1 MSELTPELAKTL
13 RRGTA
18 WVAVASG
25 LSGIADLVSTLA
37 CVWLWVSPSELGIAT
52 MATALFPVLDR
63 LGGLGLG
70 QAAIVDADDPRR
82 LSSIWWTNLAASLLL
97 LVVLVAA
104 APLFDGWFHS
114 SLLGGLM
121 IAYGAKIVSS
131 SVHLIPEARL
141 RRELAFDTI
150 SKLKIAATS
159 ADTATKMITAYIG
172 AHGHPD
178 LRIWCFVLGPIAS
191 SVTMSI
197 GCQLVRPWRP
207 KRIWDRA
214 AAVAAA
220 KFGVQLSLADLLY
233 FAYSSADYL
242 VIGSVFGAAAV
253 GAYRLA
259 YELVLDVVRLVSM
272 VNADVAFPA
281 FARLVNDREGSALQL
296 VRFTRQNLVMV
307 APLLIVIGVAA
318 GDLLAILYPPLGPA
332 ATTAAQILCVVGVL
346 RSASFVLPAMLA
358 GLGHSRDALIYNIIA
373 AVVCPI
379 GFVVGAELRPDLG
392 YLSVAWAWAGA
403 YPIAFAVLL
412 WFAVQRTG
420 VSPAAY
426 LRGIAPVASWA
437 LATAFVV
444 YLIHGAM
451 PAAHW
456 PRAGAVAALT
466 AASYAA
472 FVLASRPSAARS

>member
-1 MSELTPELAKTL
+1 MSSLTPELAKTL

-18 WVAVASG
+18 WVGVASG
-25 LSGIADLVSTLA
+25 LAGIADLVSTLA
-37 CVWLWVSPSELGIAT
+37 CLWLWVSPEELGVAT
-52 MATALFPVLDR
+52 LATALFPVLDR
-63 LGGLGLG
+63 LAQLGLGL
-70 QAAIVDADDPRR
+70 AAVRQPSQTQRTH
-82 LSSIWWTNLAASLLL
+82 SSLLWLNLAASLVLL
-97 LVVLVAA
+97 GLLAA
-104 APLFDGWFHS
+104 ASPLIGRWFHNPIVG
-114 SLLGGLM
+114 LLM
-121 IAYGAKIVSS
+121 IAYGARLVSACT
-131 SVHLIPEARL
+131 HLIPEAML

-150 SKLKIAATS
+150 SKLKIAAAA
-159 ADTATKMITAYIG
+159 ADTTTKMVTAYLG

-207 KRIWDRA
+207 HFTFDRA
-214 AAVAAA
+214 EAFAAA
-220 KFGVQLSLADLLY
+220 KFGIQLSLADLLY
-233 FAYSSADYL
+233 FAYSSADYM
-242 VIGSVFGAAAV
+242 VIGAVFGAAAV

-281 FARLVNDREGSALQL
+281 FARLVNDKPGSAIQL

-318 GDLLAILYPPLGPA
+318 DDLLAILYPPLGPM

-358 GLGHSRDALIYNIIA
+358 GLGHSRDALLYNIAAAILCPLAFVIA
-373 AVVCPI
+373 AHA
-379 GFVVGAELRPDLG
+379 FPDAG
-392 YLSVAWAWAGA
+392 YLSVAWAWGIA
-403 YPIAFAVLL
+403 YPFAFALLL

-420 VSPAAY
+420 VTAAAY
-426 LRGIAPVASWA
+426 LRGIAPVALWA
-437 LATAFVV
+437 LATAAAALAVHHA
-444 YLIHGAM
+444 LPH
-451 PAAHW
+451 AHW

-466 AASYAA
+466 GASYLV
-472 FVLASRPSAARS
+472 FVWRTRPRS